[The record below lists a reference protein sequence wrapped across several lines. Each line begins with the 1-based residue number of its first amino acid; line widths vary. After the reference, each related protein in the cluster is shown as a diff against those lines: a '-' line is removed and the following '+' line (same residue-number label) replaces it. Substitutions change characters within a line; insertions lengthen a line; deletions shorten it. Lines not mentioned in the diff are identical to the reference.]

1 MARRKRR
8 RKTTTR
14 RKKKSFLEKLLF
26 GSNQKSKRSKSKK
39 NKWKIEV
46 EEHVAQEI
54 AGIIICTLAIL
65 SGLSLA
71 ERLGPVGDAI
81 NVFIRP
87 IFGHGVYLLPLLLGA
102 IGLKLVFNKKVK
114 FTQTTIIGMT
124 MLFISILSILHLAV
138 PTEEILQL
146 AQEGE
151 TGGYIG
157 FVTNYVFRELLN
169 LPKLPTSI
177 IFVSLLLISISLTLH
192 MSIKDI
198 LSKLFIIEFETKKS
212 TSSKKQT
219 KEPTPIKIP
228 SIKTDEPEPEGTIKI
243 IKPELETKTA
253 DINTQKEDF
262 EKLDKE
268 QPNKLFKENF
278 ETDPDEAE
286 DQKSSTLEEEM
297 EQWEYPNFDLLEN
310 EVGKVLVKDDELRES
325 AKNIEEKLEQF
336 GISVKMHDVHVGPAV
351 IQYSLKPDEG
361 VKLSKITSLKNDLAL
376 ALAAKSLRIEAPIPG
391 KSLVGIEVPSEKRI
405 LVRLKELLTS
415 EEYQEM
421 TKKTKLALPLGRD
434 VSGKPIIAD
443 LVDMPHLLIAGAT
456 NSGKSVCTNIFL
468 NALLYQNSPAELKL
482 ILVDPKQVELRDY
495 NDIPHL
501 LTPVITDPDK
511 AANALKW
518 AVAEMN
524 RRYGTLSEAGC
535 RNIDEYNAD
544 DTRERKMPKI
554 VILIDELADLMM
566 SNGKEIEAHICRLAQ
581 MARAVGMHLIIAT
594 QRPSVDII
602 TGLIKANIP
611 TRIAFSVSSSVD
623 SRTII
628 DSKGAEDL
636 LGKGD
641 MLYLQKDYSKPRRI
655 QGAYIAPLEIKKVTN
670 FLKLGLDP
678 DYKKEVIDRAAAKG
692 ISPDDPATAGLEE
705 DDKYQE
711 AFQVVMKG
719 RKASASLLQRRL
731 KVGYARA
738 ARLLDLLEENG
749 VIGPVNGSKP
759 REVYLTKS
767 E

>member
-1 MARRKRR
+1 MARRKTRR
-8 RKTTTR
+8 RTKTNR

-26 GSNQKSKRSKSKK
+26 GSNQKSKRSKKK
-39 NKWKIEV
+39 KWKIEV

-54 AGIIICTLAIL
+54 AGIIIIIIAII
-65 SGLSLA
+65 SGLSLSGKF
-71 ERLGPVGDAI
+71 GPIGDAI

-87 IFGHGVYLLPLLLGA
+87 IFGHGVYLLPVILGI
-102 IGLKLVFNKKVK
+102 IGTKLVFNKRFK
-114 FTQTTIIGMT
+114 FTQTTIVGLV
-124 MLFISILSILHLAV
+124 MLFISVLSILHLSIDIDQ
-138 PTEEILQL
+138 ILNI
-146 AQEGE
+146 AREGE

-157 FVTNYVFRELLN
+157 FVTNYFFRDLLSI
-169 LPKLPTSI
+169 PKLGTSI
-177 IFVSLLLISISLTLH
+177 IFVGLLLVSISLSLH
-192 MSIKDI
+192 MSLKDI
-198 LSKLFIIEFETKKS
+198 LSKLFIIEFETKS
-212 TSSKKQT
+212 SSKPKKKQS
-219 KEPTPIKIP
+219 ISIP
-228 SIKTDEPEPEGTIKI
+228 SIAKSSQDPEPEGTINI
-243 IKPELETKTA
+243 IKPKLEPN
-253 DINTQKEDF
+253 INSLKKEF
-262 EKLDKE
+262 KALDKS
-268 QPNKLFKENF
+268 QPNKLFKDDINANPSDPEN
-278 ETDPDEAE
+278 
-286 DQKSSTLEEEM
+286 QKSSTLEEQM
-297 EQWEYPNFDLLEN
+297 EKWEYPNVDLLEN
-310 EVGKVLVKDDELRES
+310 KAGKVMVKDHVLRTS
-325 AKNIEEKLEQF
+325 AKNIENKLEQF

-351 IQYSLKPDEG
+351 IQYTLKPDEG

-376 ALAAKSLRIEAPIPG
+376 ALAATSIRIEAPIPG

-405 LVRLKELLTS
+405 LVRLKELITS
-415 EEYQEM
+415 PEYLEM
-421 TKKTKLALPLGRD
+421 VKDTKLALPLGRD
-434 VSGKPIIAD
+434 VSGKPIIAN

-468 NALLYQNSPAELKL
+468 SALLYQNSPAELKL

-501 LTPVITDPDK
+501 LTPVITSPDK

-518 AVAEMN
+518 AVSEMN

-535 RNIDEYNAD
+535 RNIDEYNSD
-544 DTRERKMPKI
+544 DSRERKMPKI

-566 SNGKEIEAHICRLAQ
+566 SNGKEIESHICRLAQ

-611 TRIAFSVSSSVD
+611 TRIAFSVSSSID
-623 SRTII
+623 SRTIL
-628 DSKGAEDL
+628 DGVGAEDL

-655 QGAYIAPLEIKKVTN
+655 QGAYIAPIEIKKVTN
-670 FLKLGLDP
+670 FLKLGLEP
-678 DYKKEVIDRAAAKG
+678 DYKEEIIDRSAAKG
-692 ISPDDPATAGLEE
+692 ISPDDPSTAGNEE
-705 DDKYQE
+705 DERYGA
-711 AFQVVMKG
+711 AFEVVMKNK
-719 RKASASLLQRRL
+719 KASASLLQRRL

-759 REVYLTKS
+759 REVYLSS

>member
-1 MARRKRR
+1 MARRKTRR
-8 RKTTTR
+8 RTSTRR

-26 GSNQKSKRSKSKK
+26 GSNQKSKRSKNKK
-39 NKWKIEV
+39 KWKIEV

-54 AGIIICTLAIL
+54 AGIIISLLAIVT
-65 SGLSLA
+65 GLSLF
-71 ERLGPVGDAI
+71 EKFGPIGNAI
-81 NVFIRP
+81 NLFIRP
-87 IFGHGVYLLPLLLGA
+87 IFGHGVYLLPIVLA
-102 IGLKLVFNKKVK
+102 IIGVKLIFNRKFK
-114 FTQTTIIGMT
+114 FTQTTIIGLV
-124 MLFISILSILHLAV
+124 MLFISILSILHLSIDV
-138 PTEEILQL
+138 DQILNI
-146 AQEGE
+146 AKEGE

-157 FVTNYVFRELLN
+157 FVTNYFFRDLLN
-169 LPKLPTSI
+169 IPKLGTSI
-177 IFVSLLLISISLTLH
+177 IFVGFLLISISLSLH
-192 MSIKDI
+192 MSIRDI
-198 LSKLFIIEFETKKS
+198 LSKLFIIEFETKSTKKETKKS
-212 TSSKKQT
+212 K
-219 KEPTPIKIP
+219 PISIP
-228 SIKTDEPEPEGTIKI
+228 SIATSSHEPEPEGTINI
-243 IKPELETKTA
+243 IKPELEPN
-253 DINTQKEDF
+253 INDHKKEF
-262 EKLDKE
+262 KKLDKS
-268 QPNKLFKENF
+268 QPNKLFKEDFDSN
-278 ETDPDEAE
+278 PDEPE
-286 DQKSSTLEEEM
+286 DQKSSTLQAEM
-297 EQWEYPNFDLLEN
+297 EQWEYPNIDLLEN
-310 EVGKVLVKDDELRES
+310 KAGKVMIKDQELRSS
-325 AKNIEEKLEQF
+325 AKNIENKLEQF
-336 GISVKMHDVHVGPAV
+336 GISVKMNDVHVGPAV
-351 IQYSLKPDEG
+351 IQYTLKPDEG

-376 ALAAKSLRIEAPIPG
+376 ALAAKSIRIEAPIPG

-405 LVRLKELLTS
+405 LVRLKELITS
-415 EEYQEM
+415 PEYQEM
-421 TKKTKLALPLGRD
+421 VKDTKLALPLGRD
-434 VSGKPIIAD
+434 VSGKPIVAD

-468 NALLYQNSPAELKL
+468 NALLFQNSPAELKL

-518 AVAEMN
+518 AVSEMN

-611 TRIAFSVSSSVD
+611 SRIAFSVSSSVD
-623 SRTII
+623 SRTIL
-628 DSKGAEDL
+628 DATGAEDL

-641 MLYLQKDYSKPRRI
+641 MLYLQKDYAKPRRI

-670 FLKLGLDP
+670 FLKLGLEP
-678 DYKKEVIDRAAAKG
+678 DYKEEVVDRAAAKG

-705 DDKYQE
+705 DELYGD
-711 AFQVVMKG
+711 AFKVVMKN

-738 ARLLDLLEENG
+738 ARILDLLEENG

-759 REVYLTKS
+759 REVYLSKD
-767 E
+767 

>member
-1 MARRKRR
+1 MARRKTRR
-8 RKTTTR
+8 RTKTTR

-26 GSNQKSKRSKSKK
+26 GSNQKSKGSKK
-39 NKWKIEV
+39 KKWKIEV

-54 AGIIICTLAIL
+54 AGIVIIIVAII
-65 SGLSLA
+65 SGLSLSGKF
-71 ERLGPVGDAI
+71 GPIGDAI

-87 IFGHGVYLLPLLLGA
+87 IFGHGVYLLPVILGI
-102 IGLKLVFNKKVK
+102 IGTKLVFNKRFK
-114 FTQTTIIGMT
+114 FTQTTIVGLV
-124 MLFISILSILHLAV
+124 MLFISFLSILHLSIDIDQ
-138 PTEEILQL
+138 ILNI
-146 AQEGE
+146 AREGE

-157 FVTNYVFRELLN
+157 FVTNYFFRDLLGI
-169 LPKLPTSI
+169 PKLGTSI
-177 IFVSLLLISISLTLH
+177 IFVGLLLVSISLSLH
-192 MSIKDI
+192 MSLKDI
-198 LSKLFIIEFETKKS
+198 LSKLFIIEFETKSNAKPK
-212 TSSKKQT
+212 KKQS
-219 KEPTPIKIP
+219 ISIP
-228 SIKTDEPEPEGTIKI
+228 SIAKSSQDPEPEGTINI
-243 IKPELETKTA
+243 IKPKLEPN
-253 DINTQKEDF
+253 INSQK
-262 EKLDKE
+262 KE
-268 QPNKLFKENF
+268 FQDLNKSQPNKLFKDDINANPS
-278 ETDPDEAE
+278 DPE
-286 DQKSSTLEEEM
+286 DQKSSTLEEQM
-297 EQWEYPNFDLLEN
+297 EKWEYPNVDLLEN
-310 EVGKVLVKDDELRES
+310 KAGKVMVKDHVLRTS
-325 AKNIEEKLEQF
+325 AKNIENKLEQF

-351 IQYSLKPDEG
+351 IQYTLKPDEG

-376 ALAAKSLRIEAPIPG
+376 ALAATSIRIEAPIPG

-405 LVRLKELLTS
+405 LVRLKELITS
-415 EEYQEM
+415 PEYQEM
-421 TKKTKLALPLGRD
+421 VKDTKLALPLGRD
-434 VSGKPIIAD
+434 VSGKPIIAN

-501 LTPVITDPDK
+501 LTPVITNPDK

-518 AVAEMN
+518 AVSEMN

-544 DTRERKMPKI
+544 ESRERKMPKI

-566 SNGKEIEAHICRLAQ
+566 SNGKEIESHICRLAQ

-611 TRIAFSVSSSVD
+611 TRIAFSVSSSID
-623 SRTII
+623 SRTIL
-628 DSKGAEDL
+628 DGVGAEDL

-655 QGAYIAPLEIKKVTN
+655 QGAYIAPIEIKKVTN
-670 FLKLGLDP
+670 FLKLGLEP
-678 DYKKEVIDRAAAKG
+678 DYKEEIIDRSAAKG
-692 ISPDDPATAGLEE
+692 ISPDDPSTAGNEE
-705 DDKYQE
+705 DDRYSA
-711 AFQVVMKG
+711 AFEVVMKNK
-719 RKASASLLQRRL
+719 KASASLLQRRL

-759 REVYLTKS
+759 REVYLS
-767 E
+767 NE

>member
-1 MARRKRR
+1 MARRKTRR
-8 RKTTTR
+8 RTTKTR
-14 RKKKSFLEKLLF
+14 RKKSFLEKLLF
-26 GSNQKSKRSKSKK
+26 GSNQKSKRSKKK
-39 NKWKIEV
+39 KWKIEV

-54 AGIIICTLAIL
+54 AGIVITILAII

-71 ERLGPVGDAI
+71 EKFGPIGNAI

-87 IFGHGVYLLPLLLGA
+87 IFGHGVYLLPAVLA
-102 IGLKLVFNKKVK
+102 IIGVKLIFNKRFK
-114 FTQTTIIGMT
+114 FTQTTIVGLV
-124 MLFISILSILHLAV
+124 MLFISILSILHLSV
-138 PTEEILQL
+138 DEGQILEMARQG
-146 AQEGE
+146 Q

-157 FVTNYVFRELLN
+157 FVTNYIFRDLLN
-169 LPKLPTSI
+169 IPSLGTSI
-177 IFVSLLLISISLTLH
+177 IFVGVLLISISLSLH
-192 MSIKDI
+192 MSLKDI
-198 LSKLFIIEFETKKS
+198 LAKLFIIEFETK
-212 TSSKKQT
+212 SSKTKKQKT
-219 KEPTPIKIP
+219 KPISIP
-228 SIKTDEPEPEGTIKI
+228 SLQSSQEPEPEGTINI
-243 IKPELETKTA
+243 IKPKLEPN
-253 DINTQKEDF
+253 INNHKKQFTE
-262 EKLDKE
+262 LDKS
-268 QPNKLFKENF
+268 QPNKLFKEDFNNNPK
-278 ETDPDEAE
+278 EIE

-297 EQWEYPNFDLLEN
+297 EQWEYPNVDLLEN
-310 EVGKVLVKDDELRES
+310 KAGKVLIKDQELRSS
-325 AKNIEEKLEQF
+325 AKNIENKLEQF
-336 GISVKMHDVHVGPAV
+336 GISVQMQDVHVGPAV
-351 IQYSLKPDEG
+351 IQYTLKPDEG

-376 ALAAKSLRIEAPIPG
+376 ALAAKSIRIEAPIPG
-391 KSLVGIEVPSEKRI
+391 KSLVGIEVPSENRI
-405 LVRLKELLTS
+405 LVRLKELITS
-415 EEYQEM
+415 PEYQEM
-421 TKKTKLALPLGRD
+421 TQDTKLALPLGRD
-434 VSGKPIIAD
+434 VSGKPIVAD

-468 NALLYQNSPAELKL
+468 NALLFQNSPAELKL

-554 VILIDELADLMM
+554 VIMIDELADLMM

-611 TRIAFSVSSSVD
+611 SRIAFSVSSSVD
-623 SRTII
+623 SRTIL
-628 DSKGAEDL
+628 DATGAEDL

-670 FLKLGLDP
+670 FLKLGLEP
-678 DYKKEVIDRAAAKG
+678 EYKEEVIDRAAAKG
-692 ISPDDPATAGLEE
+692 ISPDDPATAGNEE
-705 DDKYQE
+705 DDLYGD
-711 AFQVVMKG
+711 AFQVVMKN

-738 ARLLDLLEENG
+738 ARILDLLEENG

-759 REVYLTKS
+759 REVYLSK
-767 E
+767 EQ

>member
-1 MARRKRR
+1 MAKRR
-8 RKTTTR
+8 TRRRTTSK

-26 GSNQKSKRSKSKK
+26 GSNQKSKSTKK
-39 NKWKIEV
+39 KLKIEV

-54 AGIIICTLAIL
+54 AGICITILAII
-65 SGLSLA
+65 SGLSLI
-71 ERLGPVGDAI
+71 EKFGPIGNAI

-87 IFGHGVYLLPLLLGA
+87 IFGHGVYLLPIVLGI
-102 IGLKLVFNKKVK
+102 IGVKLIFNKRFK
-114 FTQTTIIGMT
+114 FAQTTIIGLV
-124 MLFISILSILHLAV
+124 MLFVSILSILHLSIDIDQ
-138 PTEEILQL
+138 ILNI
-146 AQEGE
+146 AREGE

-157 FVTNYVFRELLN
+157 FVTNYFFRDLLGI
-169 LPKLPTSI
+169 PKLGTSI
-177 IFVSLLLISISLTLH
+177 IFVGLLLVSISLSLH

-198 LSKLFIIEFETKKS
+198 LSKLFIIEFETKSKS
-212 TSSKKQT
+212 NTTEKKSKNISIPTLKTS
-219 KEPTPIKIP
+219 EL
-228 SIKTDEPEPEGTIKI
+228 EPEPEGTINI
-243 IKPELETKTA
+243 IKPELEPN
-253 DINTQKEDF
+253 INDMKKEF
-262 EKLDKE
+262 QELNKK
-268 QPNKLFKENF
+268 QPNKLFKDDLEDNPS
-278 ETDPDEAE
+278 EPE
-286 DQKSSTLEEEM
+286 DQNSSTLEEEM
-297 EQWEYPNFDLLEN
+297 EQWEYPNVDLLEN
-310 EVGKVLVKDDELRES
+310 KAGKVMVKDQELRSS
-325 AKNIEEKLEQF
+325 AKNIENKLEQF
-336 GISVKMHDVHVGPAV
+336 GISVKMNDVHVGPAV
-351 IQYSLKPDEG
+351 IQYTLKPDEG

-376 ALAAKSLRIEAPIPG
+376 ALAAKSIRIEAPIPG

-415 EEYQEM
+415 PEYIEM
-421 TKKTKLALPLGRD
+421 TKDTKLALPLGRD
-434 VSGKPIIAD
+434 VSGKPIIAN

-468 NALLYQNSPAELKL
+468 NALLFQNSPAELKL

-535 RNIDEYNAD
+535 RNIDEYNSD
-544 DTRERKMPKI
+544 ESRDRKMPKI
-554 VILIDELADLMM
+554 IILIDELADLMM

-611 TRIAFSVSSSVD
+611 TRIAFSVSSSID
-623 SRTII
+623 SRTIL
-628 DSKGAEDL
+628 DGVGAEDL

-655 QGAYIAPLEIKKVTN
+655 QGAYIAPIEIKKVTN
-670 FLKLGLDP
+670 FLKLGLEP
-678 DYKKEVIDRAAAKG
+678 DYKEEIIDKSAAKG
-692 ISPDDPATAGLEE
+692 TSSDDPATAGNEE
-705 DDKYQE
+705 DELYND
-711 AFQVVMKG
+711 AFQVVMKS

-738 ARLLDLLEENG
+738 ARILDLLEENG

-759 REVYLTKS
+759 REVYLSKD
-767 E
+767 